1 MLAAL
6 LFVACGPTTS
16 DQVVGSYKFTT
27 EWDEPGTE
35 KSFPHKIT
43 IDETEIFEEDKS
55 YTEEGMKSVTYF
67 IDDEGRELSTT
78 LYFSYVRTGTW
89 KIEYTDGREWLVING
104 LTDESRFEKYE
115 LSEEDP
121 ALEAWS
127 KQLGEDIV
135 ADMNSDDDWKSE
147 HNYGFIGVN
156 DETLTYETKTETIRV
171 QRIK

>member
-1 MLAAL
+1 MFAAL
-6 LFVACGPTTS
+6 LFVACGPSTS
-16 DQVVGSYKFTT
+16 DQVVGSYKYTD
-27 EWDEPGTE
+27 EWDEPETE
-35 KSFPHKIT
+35 KAFARNIT

-55 YTEEGMKSVTYF
+55 YTEEGTRTVTYF
-67 IDDEGRELSTT
+67 INDEGRELSTK

-127 KQLGEDIV
+127 KQMGEDIA
-135 ADMNSDDDWKSE
+135 ADLNSSDWKRE
-147 HNYGFIGVN
+147 HNYGFVDVN
-156 DETLTYETKTETIRV
+156 DETLTYETKSEIIRV